1 MKWGGVNIDTSR
13 IKNSDGSTIESRF
26 QTVESAGG
34 GGGGLQ
40 PGRHFLAPITPGRTY
55 TNQLTWNSYTN
66 SYPGQ
71 NAVQAQF
78 VIPAQDVTPI
88 SLSVNTTSAV
98 AGSLMKIVIYTTTD
112 YYTYNILDYSPDF
125 DTSRAG
131 LKTWNFGQTLRASN
145 IYAIGVISSVNNTN
159 TTGIQMAYTPSIHY
173 FGGGNMQGVLYYI
186 YSYTVPESFV
196 QYNYGSALSTCPA
209 IFFNF

>member
-1 MKWGGVNIDTSR
+1 MKWGGVSIDTSR
-13 IKNSDGSTIESRF
+13 LKNADGSTIESRF
-26 QTVESAGG
+26 QTVEASSGG
-34 GGGGLQ
+34 NNLR
-40 PGRHFLAPITPGRTY
+40 PGRHFLGPITSGRTY
-55 TNQLTWNSYTN
+55 TNQLYWSNYTN
-66 SYPGQ
+66 SFPGQ

-88 SLSVNTTSAV
+88 SLSVNTTSTV
-98 AGSLMKIVIYTTTD
+98 AGSLMKIVIYTTTN
-112 YYTYNILDYSPDF
+112 YYTYNLLSYSPDF

-131 LKTWNFGQTLRASN
+131 LKTWNFGQTLIASQ

-173 FGGGNMQGVLYYI
+173 FGGSNMQGVLHYI
-186 YSYTVPESFV
+186 YSYTVPQSFI
-196 QYNYGSALSTCPA
+196 QNNYGSALSTCPA